1 MRHIDVFGHQ
11 HGTFFS
17 DAFVEDKKAR
27 TVDVK
32 MNKADIH
39 TLEDAFYNFGIKKS
53 ESNYLIQ
60 IYGCYYDVLLCDE
73 HPIGEVHFSKDG
85 VFKKVDIS
93 TIDFDRDIISDY
105 K

>member
-27 TVDVK
+27 PVDVK

-39 TLEDAFYNFGIKKS
+39 TLEDAFYNFGIKKAS
-53 ESNYLIQ
+53 LI
-60 IYGCYYDVLLCDE
+60 I
-73 HPIGEVHFSKDG
+73 
-85 VFKKVDIS
+85 
-93 TIDFDRDIISDY
+93 
-105 K
+105 